1 MYLPFIIVCSR
12 QRKLL
17 ISQNKMLTDTD
28 DEWTSIWKFNLAW
41 RNWGGGCKII
51 CKPNRFDS
59 RSKFTV
65 PIIKLKKMSKH
76 RI

>member
-1 MYLPFIIVCSR
+1 
-12 QRKLL
+12 
-17 ISQNKMLTDTD
+17 MLTDTD